1 MRFHSPAEWD
11 ILLKYVP
18 RHREVSSSGML
29 LHTYQAEKLREE
41 GHRIVPYS
49 RRNDSPKVENA
60 RNFWFDFDKE
70 ANVDPNIYAFEQC
83 MVGRSSMKLQANFCY
98 SFSEVFATTL
108 TEERVA
114 DSVEESKTYFSQEK
128 LIAEEVYNVPKEK
141 VREICKENLVNIENG
156 KRDFRF

>member
-41 GHRIVPYS
+41 GHTIVPYS

-60 RNFWFDFDKE
+60 RNFWFDFEKE
-70 ANVDPNIYAFEQC
+70 AAVDPNILYDIDRKMSCVE
-83 MVGRSSMKLQANFCY
+83 Y
-98 SFSEVFATTL
+98 L
-108 TEERVA
+108 T
-114 DSVEESKTYFSQEK
+114 QQ
-128 LIAEEVYNVPKEK
+128 
-141 VREICKENLVNIENG
+141 
-156 KRDFRF
+156 

>member
-1 MRFHSPAEWD
+1 MEREVSQAVYQYLLSLVPYGKLTHYEAISNYVAKLYGEKILSCNGLMRFHSPAEWD

-41 GHRIVPYS
+41 GHTIVPYS

-70 ANVDPNIYAFEQC
+70 ANVDPNILYDIDRKMSC
-83 MVGRSSMKLQANFCY
+83 
-98 SFSEVFATTL
+98 
-108 TEERVA
+108 
-114 DSVEESKTYFSQEK
+114 VEYLLKDGQE
-128 LIAEEVYNVPKEK
+128 LI
-141 VREICKENLVNIENG
+141 
-156 KRDFRF
+156 